1 MKRDLIQLITL
12 IPQFSELDIAEL
24 AIYNSEN
31 ELVVSG
37 ETIYALM
44 NEYLLRYC
52 YLISD
57 NILAAK
63 TDFIF
68 GKWKSWL
75 LYRKPDLLKV
85 LEALTAE
92 YDPLSDYRLHEE
104 ELKRHNDGED
114 TTTTKNTYDYT
125 TTDSAKAGDLPTYSN
140 YVTTFDNT
148 VERLESKRQDTGSR
162 ETHVV
167 AADEDK
173 NVKTTE
179 YTHTE
184 AEMTVGSETVSADKI
199 DHKVRDLEGHIKKT
213 AQELTQET
221 IDLYKASALHRFI
234 DEFFSKYTFY
244 VGSSYEGR
252 CFL

>member
-1 MKRDLIQLITL
+1 MKRELIQLITL
-12 IPQFSELDIAEL
+12 LPQFSELDIAEL
-24 AIYNSEN
+24 AVYDNDNQQVIPGNI
-31 ELVVSG
+31 
-37 ETIYALM
+37 IYAMM

-68 GKWKSWL
+68 GKWKTWL
-75 LYRKPDLLKV
+75 SYRKPDLLKV

-92 YDPLSDYRLHEE
+92 YDPLSDYRMHEE

-114 TTTTKNTYDYT
+114 TTTVKNTYDYT

-140 YVTTFDNT
+140 YVTTFDST
-148 VERLESKRQDTGSR
+148 SERLESKRQDTGSR

-184 AEMTVGSETVSADKI
+184 AEMTVGSDTVSADKI
-199 DHKVRDLEGHIKKT
+199 DHKVRDVEGHTKKT
-213 AQELTQET
+213 AQELIGESVQ
-221 IDLYKASALHRFI
+221 LYAQSAVRGFI
-234 DEFFSKYTFY
+234 DDFFAKHTFY
-244 VGSSYEGR
+244 VGDSYKGR
-252 CFL
+252 CEL